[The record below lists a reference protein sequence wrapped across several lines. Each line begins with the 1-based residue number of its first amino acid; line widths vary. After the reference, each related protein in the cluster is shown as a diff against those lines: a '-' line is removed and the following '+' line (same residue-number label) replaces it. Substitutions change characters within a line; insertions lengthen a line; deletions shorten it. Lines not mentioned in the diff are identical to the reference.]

1 MNNLDV
7 RVLTDEQLEVVAD
20 LMLDF
25 PSVDAKIL
33 ERIDLGNEWLDYD
46 SYGYSVSYMIAL
58 GEELFTCHVS
68 QFQGC
73 SIMSVNEEGDL
84 DFCPTFNQ
92 FAIVDYIRNV
102 HNNIIN

>member
-1 MNNLDV
+1 MKFDV
-7 RVLTDEQLEVVAD
+7 RKLTSEQLEVIAD

-25 PSVDAKIL
+25 PSVDAKIV

-73 SIMSVNEEGDL
+73 SIMSVNEEGNL

-92 FAIVDYIRNV
+92 WTILKYIENVDK
-102 HNNIIN
+102 NILN